1 MRIYS
6 SLAIGFTAAI
16 LSTSLLLSAGAIAQ
30 STGDNTPPPDQAHGD
45 VVPVGSASQ
54 LADRCAALLIQFDGE
69 IGAHG
74 DAAKAE
80 KAKKLRV
87 SGEKQCKA
95 GRHQDGINSLTQAL
109 KNIGVKPRA

>member
-6 SLAIGFTAAI
+6 TLAVGLIAGLISTAAV
-16 LSTSLLLSAGAIAQ
+16 AQ
-30 STGDNTPPPDQAHGD
+30 STGNNTPPPNQAHGD
-45 VVPVGSASQ
+45 VVPLGSESQ

-69 IGAHG
+69 IDAHG
-74 DAAKAE
+74 DAAKAG
-80 KAKKLRV
+80 KAKKLRA

-95 GRHQDGINSLTQAL
+95 GHAEDGIASLTRAL